1 MSSRIVDTVNAVTP
15 PASVGLV
22 VLDGHST
29 GVEDVV
35 RLADGAARPVP
46 GTDAMKRV
54 EESWDAARQIAA
66 TGRVYGRST
75 GVGANR
81 NEDVPTEAAAGH
93 GLRLLRSHA
102 GAIGEE
108 LPARQVRAMLAVRAN
123 QLLAGGAGLR
133 PTVVT
138 ALCEALETGAYPVV
152 NEFGSVGTGDIAAL
166 AQVGL
171 ALAGEHPWRGL
182 DGSDA
187 AGADAPGP
195 GTSELGM
202 SEPDA
207 PGLGTSESGGA
218 ESGAGR
224 SGSHPG
230 GQASSGPGGQPVSDL
245 GGQPVSDLGGRP
257 VSDLGGQASSGS
269 GGQLASDPGG
279 QAPSGPGGRQVSSP
293 GGQPVSGPGGQA
305 SSGPGGQPVSD
316 PGGQSVSRP
325 GGQLASDPGGQP
337 VSGPGGYPVSGPG
350 WQSVSRPRGQSAPP
364 EPQALDNND
373 ALALI
378 SSNALTLGQAALAL
392 HELRGLIGATQVVA
406 ALSLLAVD
414 GSHEAYAAPVH
425 AARPHKGSTEVA
437 RRMRELIGAADR
449 PTPPLGRIQDPYGFR
464 CVPQIHGPAHDAADA
479 LEGVLTVE
487 INAAAENPLISP
499 EDMAAYHH
507 GGFYQAQLALALD
520 HFRLAVTQVARL
532 STSRLSTLNEPAYTR
547 LRPFLADHE
556 PASSGV
562 MILEYAAAAALGDL
576 RAFSAP
582 ASLGH
587 AVLSR
592 GVEEQASFASL
603 AARQTLRACGA
614 YRLVVGCELVAAVRA
629 LRQRDLRPEPE
640 LPAGRALELA
650 ESVLEPDQADRPL
663 TDDVTAAA
671 ALLDRFTDIWRGS
684 AS

>member
-1 MSSRIVDTVNAVTP
+1 MSSRIVDTPDPVVVAHT
-15 PASVGLV
+15 GLV
-22 VLDGHST
+22 VLDGIGL
-29 GVEDVV
+29 GVPDVV
-35 RLADGAARPVP
+35 RLADGTARPVP

-54 EESWDAARQIAA
+54 AESWDAARQIAA

-81 NEDVPTEAAAGH
+81 NEDVPTEAAAEH

-108 LPARQVRAMLAVRAN
+108 LPARQIRAMLAVRAN

-133 PTVVT
+133 PSVVT
-138 ALCEALETGAYPVV
+138 ALCEALESGAYPSV

-171 ALAGEHPWRGL
+171 ALAGEHPWRE
-182 DGSDA
+182 
-187 AGADAPGP
+187 AGGGASGGRDADAPGVPEAGGTRRP
-195 GTSELGM
+195 GAG
-202 SEPDA
+202 
-207 PGLGTSESGGA
+207 GLAG
-218 ESGAGR
+218 SGAGADVSR
-224 SGSHPG
+224 GRVAG
-230 GQASSGPGGQPVSDL
+230 DLSGPL
-245 GGQPVSDLGGRP
+245 G
-257 VSDLGGQASSGS
+257 A
-269 GGQLASDPGG
+269 
-279 QAPSGPGGRQVSSP
+279 
-293 GGQPVSGPGGQA
+293 
-305 SSGPGGQPVSD
+305 
-316 PGGQSVSRP
+316 
-325 GGQLASDPGGQP
+325 
-337 VSGPGGYPVSGPG
+337 
-350 WQSVSRPRGQSAPP
+350 P
-364 EPQALDNND
+364 EPQPLDNND
-373 ALALI
+373 ALAFI

-392 HELRGLIGATQVVA
+392 HELRGLVEATQVVG

-425 AARPHKGSTEVA
+425 AARPHRGSAEVA
-437 RRMRELIGAADR
+437 RRMRELIGAEDR

-464 CVPQIHGPAHDAADA
+464 CLPQIHGPAHDAADA
-479 LEGVLTVE
+479 LEGVLAVE

-520 HFRLAVTQVARL
+520 HFRLALTQVARL
-532 STSRLSTLNEPAYTR
+532 STSRLSTLNEPAFTR
-547 LRPFLADHE
+547 LRPFLADPE

-562 MILEYAAAAALGDL
+562 MILEYAAGAALGDL

-629 LRQRDLRPEPE
+629 LRQRDLRPDPD
-640 LPAGRALELA
+640 LPVGRALELA
-650 ESVLEPDQADRPL
+650 EAVLDAEQADRPL
-663 TDDVTAAA
+663 TADVTAAA
-671 ALLDRFTDIWRGS
+671 ALLDRFTEIWRGS
-684 AS
+684 EA

>member
-1 MSSRIVDTVNAVTP
+1 MTSRTVDAPESARTAT
-15 PASVGLV
+15 V
-22 VLDGHST
+22 VLDGAGL

-35 RLADGAARPVP
+35 RLADGAVRPVP
-46 GTDAMKRV
+46 GADALRRV
-54 EESWDAARQIAA
+54 EASWNAARRIAA

-81 NEDVPTEAAAGH
+81 NVDVPTEAAAGH

-102 GAIGEE
+102 GAIGAE
-108 LPARQVRAMLAVRAN
+108 LPARQVRAMLAIRAN

-133 PTVVT
+133 PGVVG
-138 ALCEALETGAYPVV
+138 ALCEALANGAHPVV

-171 ALAGEHPWRGL
+171 ALAGEHSWRGT
-182 DGSDA
+182 
-187 AGADAPGP
+187 GAPAP
-195 GTSELGM
+195 
-202 SEPDA
+202 
-207 PGLGTSESGGA
+207 
-218 ESGAGR
+218 
-224 SGSHPG
+224 
-230 GQASSGPGGQPVSDL
+230 
-245 GGQPVSDLGGRP
+245 
-257 VSDLGGQASSGS
+257 
-269 GGQLASDPGG
+269 
-279 QAPSGPGGRQVSSP
+279 
-293 GGQPVSGPGGQA
+293 
-305 SSGPGGQPVSD
+305 
-316 PGGQSVSRP
+316 QS
-325 GGQLASDPGGQP
+325 
-337 VSGPGGYPVSGPG
+337 
-350 WQSVSRPRGQSAPP
+350 
-364 EPQALDNND
+364 LDNND

-378 SSNALTLGQAALAL
+378 SSNALVLGQSALAL

-425 AARPHKGSTEVA
+425 AARPHRGSTEAA

-449 PTPPLGRIQDPYGFR
+449 PAPPLGRIQDPYGFR
-464 CVPQIHGPAHDAADA
+464 CLPQIHGPALDAADA
-479 LEGVLTVE
+479 LEQVLDIE
-487 INAAAENPLISP
+487 FNAAAENPLIAV
-499 EDMAAYHH
+499 EDLAAYHH

-547 LRPFLADHE
+547 LRPFLTDHE
-556 PASSGV
+556 PAASGV

-629 LRQRDLRPEPE
+629 LRLRGLRPDPG
-640 LPAGRALELA
+640 LGAGRAFALA
-650 ESVLEPDQADRPL
+650 DAALDDDLADRPL
-663 TDDVTAAA
+663 TDDVTTASV
-671 ALLDRFTDIWRGS
+671 LLDRFTDIWRGS
-684 AS
+684 TS

>member
-1 MSSRIVDTVNAVTP
+1 MMSSRIVDIPGAADSDSGALTP
-15 PASVGLV
+15 GLV
-22 VLDGHST
+22 VLDGYGT
-29 GVEDVV
+29 GVADIV

-46 GTDAMKRV
+46 GTEAMKRV
-54 EESWDAARQIAA
+54 EESWDAARRMAA

-81 NEDVPTEAAAGH
+81 NEDVPTEAAADH

-102 GAIGEE
+102 GAIGAE

-133 PTVVT
+133 PTIVT

-171 ALAGEHPWRGL
+171 ALAGEHPWREAEARWHAPGAGGPGADGL
-182 DGSDA
+182 GARESGPDRQGA
-187 AGADAPGP
+187 REQEAGA
-195 GTSELGM
+195 
-202 SEPDA
+202 
-207 PGLGTSESGGA
+207 
-218 ESGAGR
+218 
-224 SGSHPG
+224 
-230 GQASSGPGGQPVSDL
+230 
-245 GGQPVSDLGGRP
+245 
-257 VSDLGGQASSGS
+257 
-269 GGQLASDPGG
+269 
-279 QAPSGPGGRQVSSP
+279 
-293 GGQPVSGPGGQA
+293 
-305 SSGPGGQPVSD
+305 
-316 PGGQSVSRP
+316 
-325 GGQLASDPGGQP
+325 
-337 VSGPGGYPVSGPG
+337 
-350 WQSVSRPRGQSAPP
+350 P
-364 EPQALDNND
+364 EAQALDNND

-425 AARPHKGSTEVA
+425 AARRHPATAEVA
-437 RRMRELIGAADR
+437 CRMRELIGAADR
-449 PTPPLGRIQDPYGFR
+449 PTPPLGRLQDPYGFR
-464 CVPQIHGPAHDAADA
+464 CLPQIHGPALDAADA
-479 LEGVLTVE
+479 LEEVLTVE
-487 INAAAENPLISP
+487 INAAAENPLISA

-507 GGFYQAQLALALD
+507 GGFYQAGLALALD
-520 HFRLAVTQVARL
+520 HFRLSLTQVARL

-562 MILEYAAAAALGDL
+562 MILEYAAGAALGDL

-603 AARQTLRACGA
+603 AARQTLRACDA

-629 LRQRDLRPEPE
+629 LRQRELRPDPE
-640 LPAGRALELA
+640 LPVGRALELA
-650 ESVLEPDQADRPL
+650 ESVLDADQTDRPL
-663 TDDVTAAA
+663 TDDVTTAAE
-671 ALLDRFTDIWRGS
+671 LLDRFTDIWRGS
-684 AS
+684 TA

>member
-1 MSSRIVDTVNAVTP
+1 MSTRDVDTVGEVM
-15 PASVGLV
+15 VGLV
-22 VLDGHST
+22 VLDGYST
-29 GVEDVV
+29 GVADVV
-35 RLADGAARPVP
+35 RLADGSARPVP
-46 GTDAMKRV
+46 GSDAMKRV
-54 EESWDAARQIAA
+54 EESWDAARRIAA

-81 NEDVPTEAAAGH
+81 NEDVPTEAAAEH

-102 GAIGEE
+102 GAIGAE
-108 LPARQVRAMLAVRAN
+108 LPAREVRAMLAVRAN

-171 ALAGEHPWRGL
+171 ALAGEHPWRG
-182 DGSDA
+182 A
-187 AGADAPGP
+187 TVKVRA
-195 GTSELGM
+195 
-202 SEPDA
+202 
-207 PGLGTSESGGA
+207 
-218 ESGAGR
+218 
-224 SGSHPG
+224 
-230 GQASSGPGGQPVSDL
+230 
-245 GGQPVSDLGGRP
+245 
-257 VSDLGGQASSGS
+257 
-269 GGQLASDPGG
+269 
-279 QAPSGPGGRQVSSP
+279 
-293 GGQPVSGPGGQA
+293 
-305 SSGPGGQPVSD
+305 
-316 PGGQSVSRP
+316 
-325 GGQLASDPGGQP
+325 
-337 VSGPGGYPVSGPG
+337 
-350 WQSVSRPRGQSAPP
+350 P
-364 EPQALDNND
+364 EPQPLDNND

-378 SSNALTLGQAALAL
+378 SSNALTLGQSALAL

-406 ALSLLAVD
+406 ALSLVAVD
-414 GSHEAYAAPVH
+414 GSYEAYAAPVH
-425 AARPHKGSTEVA
+425 AARPHRGSTEVA
-437 RRMRELIGAADR
+437 RRMREMIGAPDR

-479 LEGVLTVE
+479 LEEVLAVE
-487 INAAAENPLISP
+487 INAAAENPLICA

-520 HFRLAVTQVARL
+520 HFRLSLTQVARL
-532 STSRLSTLNEPAYTR
+532 STSRLSTLNEPSYTR

-562 MILEYAAAAALGDL
+562 MILEYAAGAALGDL

-603 AARQTLRACGA
+603 AARQTLRACSA

-629 LRQRDLRPEPE
+629 LRQRGLRPDPE
-640 LPAGRALELA
+640 LPVGRALEIA
-650 ESVLEPDQADRPL
+650 ESVLDADATDRPL

-671 ALLDRFTDIWRGS
+671 ALLDRFTDIWSGGT
-684 AS
+684 A

>member
-1 MSSRIVDTVNAVTP
+1 MSSQIVDT
-15 PASVGLV
+15 PASVHTGLV
-22 VLDGHST
+22 VLDGIGL
-29 GVEDVV
+29 GVSDVA

-54 EESWDAARQIAA
+54 TTSWDAARQIAA

-81 NEDVPTEAAAGH
+81 NEPVPTEAAAEH

-138 ALCEALETGAYPVV
+138 ALCEALESGAYPVV
-152 NEFGSVGTGDIAAL
+152 HEFGSVGTGDIAAL
-166 AQVGL
+166 AQAGL
-171 ALAGEHPWRGL
+171 ALAGEHPWK
-182 DGSDA
+182 
-187 AGADAPGP
+187 
-195 GTSELGM
+195 
-202 SEPDA
+202 
-207 PGLGTSESGGA
+207 
-218 ESGAGR
+218 GAG
-224 SGSHPG
+224 
-230 GQASSGPGGQPVSDL
+230 
-245 GGQPVSDLGGRP
+245 
-257 VSDLGGQASSGS
+257 
-269 GGQLASDPGG
+269 
-279 QAPSGPGGRQVSSP
+279 
-293 GGQPVSGPGGQA
+293 
-305 SSGPGGQPVSD
+305 
-316 PGGQSVSRP
+316 
-325 GGQLASDPGGQP
+325 
-337 VSGPGGYPVSGPG
+337 
-350 WQSVSRPRGQSAPP
+350 P
-364 EPQALDNND
+364 EPQPLDNND
-373 ALALI
+373 ALAFI

-392 HELRGLIGATQVVA
+392 HELRGLLEATQVVG

-425 AARPHKGSTEVA
+425 AARPHRGSSEVA
-437 RRMRELIGAADR
+437 RRMRELIGADER

-464 CVPQIHGPAHDAADA
+464 CLPQIHGPAHDAADA
-479 LEGVLTVE
+479 LEAVLAVE

-520 HFRLAVTQVARL
+520 HFRLALTQVARL

-562 MILEYAAAAALGDL
+562 MILEYAAGAALGDL

-629 LRQRDLRPEPE
+629 LRQRDHGPDPA
-640 LPAGRALELA
+640 LPVGRALELA
-650 ESVLEPDQADRPL
+650 YSVLDEDQADRPL
-663 TDDVTAAA
+663 TGDVTTAA

-684 AS
+684 E

>member
-1 MSSRIVDTVNAVTP
+1 MASRIVDTSSTAAPLSVTD
-15 PASVGLV
+15 LV
-22 VLDGHST
+22 VLDGRGT

-35 RLADGAARPVP
+35 RLADGTARPVP
-46 GTDAMKRV
+46 ATDAMKRV

-81 NEDVPTEAAAGH
+81 NEDVPTEAAADH

-102 GAIGEE
+102 GAIGDE

-138 ALCEALETGAYPVV
+138 ALCEALESGAYPAV

-171 ALAGEHPWRGL
+171 ALAGEHPWRGT
-182 DGSDA
+182 
-187 AGADAPGP
+187 GAPEA
-195 GTSELGM
+195 
-202 SEPDA
+202 
-207 PGLGTSESGGA
+207 
-218 ESGAGR
+218 
-224 SGSHPG
+224 
-230 GQASSGPGGQPVSDL
+230 QP
-245 GGQPVSDLGGRP
+245 
-257 VSDLGGQASSGS
+257 
-269 GGQLASDPGG
+269 
-279 QAPSGPGGRQVSSP
+279 
-293 GGQPVSGPGGQA
+293 
-305 SSGPGGQPVSD
+305 
-316 PGGQSVSRP
+316 
-325 GGQLASDPGGQP
+325 
-337 VSGPGGYPVSGPG
+337 
-350 WQSVSRPRGQSAPP
+350 
-364 EPQALDNND
+364 LDNND

-378 SSNALTLGQAALAL
+378 SSNALTLGQSALAL
-392 HELRGLIGATQVVA
+392 HELRALIEATQVVA

-414 GSHEAYAAPVH
+414 GSHEAYAEPVH
-425 AARPHKGSTEVA
+425 AARPHRGSAEVA
-437 RRMRELIGAADR
+437 RRMRTLIGAADR

-464 CVPQIHGPAHDAADA
+464 CLPQIHGPAHDAADA
-479 LEGVLTVE
+479 LDGVLAVE

-547 LRPFLADHE
+547 LRPFLADPE

-562 MILEYAAAAALGDL
+562 MILEYAAGAALGDL

-629 LRQRDLRPEPE
+629 LRQRDLRPEPD
-640 LPAGRALELA
+640 LPVGRALELA
-650 ESVLEPDQADRPL
+650 ESVLDPEQADRPL

-671 ALLDRFTDIWRGS
+671 GLLDRFTDIWRGS
-684 AS
+684 TS

>member
-1 MSSRIVDTVNAVTP
+1 MSSRNADTSRAVVAGLT
-15 PASVGLV
+15 AGLV
-22 VLDGHST
+22 VLDGRST
-29 GVEDVV
+29 GVTDIV

-46 GTDAMKRV
+46 GTEAMKRV
-54 EESWDAARQIAA
+54 EQSWDAARQIAA

-81 NEDVPTEAAAGH
+81 NEDVPTEAAAEH

-171 ALAGEHPWRGL
+171 ALVGEHPWRG
-182 DGSDA
+182 
-187 AGADAPGP
+187 
-195 GTSELGM
+195 
-202 SEPDA
+202 PDA
-207 PGLGTSESGGA
+207 SRTPSVSAVPSESRSLERGA
-218 ESGAGR
+218 
-224 SGSHPG
+224 PP
-230 GQASSGPGGQPVSDL
+230 QV
-245 GGQPVSDLGGRP
+245 
-257 VSDLGGQASSGS
+257 
-269 GGQLASDPGG
+269 
-279 QAPSGPGGRQVSSP
+279 QAPSVQAQGPSPLGLGERVTSFGEEVSSV
-293 GGQPVSGPGGQA
+293 GQG
-305 SSGPGGQPVSD
+305 
-316 PGGQSVSRP
+316 
-325 GGQLASDPGGQP
+325 L
-337 VSGPGGYPVSGPG
+337 
-350 WQSVSRPRGQSAPP
+350 PP
-364 EPQALDNND
+364 EPQPLDNND

-378 SSNALTLGQAALAL
+378 SSNALTLGQSALAL
-392 HELRGLIGATQVVA
+392 DELRGLIEATQVVA

-425 AARPHKGSTEVA
+425 AARPHKGSVEVA

-464 CVPQIHGPAHDAADA
+464 CVPQIHGPAQDAADA
-479 LEGVLTVE
+479 LEEVLVVE

-614 YRLVVGCELVAAVRA
+614 YRLVVGCELVSAVRA
-629 LRQRDLRPEPE
+629 LRQRDLRPDPE
-640 LPAGRALELA
+640 LPVGRAMELA
-650 ESVLEPDQADRPL
+650 ESVLGLDQTDRPL

-684 AS
+684 ES

>member
-1 MSSRIVDTVNAVTP
+1 MPEAG
-15 PASVGLV
+15 PAGHTGLV
-22 VLDGHST
+22 VLDGIGL
-29 GVEDVV
+29 GVADVV
-35 RLADGAARPVP
+35 RLADGSARPVP

-54 EESWDAARQIAA
+54 TESWDAARQIAA

-81 NEDVPTEAAAGH
+81 NEDVPTEAAAEH

-102 GAIGEE
+102 GAIGDE

-138 ALCEALETGAYPVV
+138 ALCEALESGAHPVV

-171 ALAGEHPWRGL
+171 ALAGEHPWKEP
-182 DGSDA
+182 
-187 AGADAPGP
+187 GA
-195 GTSELGM
+195 
-202 SEPDA
+202 
-207 PGLGTSESGGA
+207 
-218 ESGAGR
+218 
-224 SGSHPG
+224 
-230 GQASSGPGGQPVSDL
+230 
-245 GGQPVSDLGGRP
+245 
-257 VSDLGGQASSGS
+257 
-269 GGQLASDPGG
+269 
-279 QAPSGPGGRQVSSP
+279 
-293 GGQPVSGPGGQA
+293 
-305 SSGPGGQPVSD
+305 
-316 PGGQSVSRP
+316 
-325 GGQLASDPGGQP
+325 
-337 VSGPGGYPVSGPG
+337 
-350 WQSVSRPRGQSAPP
+350 P
-364 EPQALDNND
+364 EPQPLDNND
-373 ALALI
+373 ALAFI

-392 HELRGLIGATQVVA
+392 HELRGLVEATQVVG

-425 AARPHKGSTEVA
+425 AARPHRGSARVA
-437 RRMRELIGAADR
+437 RRMRELIGADER

-464 CVPQIHGPAHDAADA
+464 CLPQIHGPAHDAADA
-479 LEGVLTVE
+479 LEEVLAVE

-520 HFRLAVTQVARL
+520 HFRLSLVQVARL
-532 STSRLSTLNEPAYTR
+532 STSRLSTLNEPAFTR
-547 LRPFLADHE
+547 LRPFLANEE
-556 PASSGV
+556 PAASGV
-562 MILEYAAAAALGDL
+562 MILEYAAGAALGDL

-603 AARQTLRACGA
+603 AARQTLRACRA

-629 LRQRDLRPEPE
+629 LHQRDLRPDPE
-640 LPAGRALELA
+640 LPVGRALELA
-650 ESVLEPDQADRPL
+650 ESVLAQDQADRPL
-663 TDDVTAAA
+663 TQDVTAAA

-684 AS
+684 GT

>member
-1 MSSRIVDTVNAVTP
+1 MSSRNADTSSEVVAGLT
-15 PASVGLV
+15 AGLV
-22 VLDGHST
+22 VLDGCST
-29 GVEDVV
+29 GVTDIV

-46 GTDAMKRV
+46 GTEAMKRV
-54 EESWDAARQIAA
+54 EQSWDAARQIAA

-81 NEDVPTEAAAGH
+81 NEDVPTEAAAEH

-166 AQVGL
+166 AQLGL
-171 ALAGEHPWRGL
+171 ALVGEHPWRGPEQ
-182 DGSDA
+182 GV
-187 AGADAPGP
+187 PP
-195 GTSELGM
+195 
-202 SEPDA
+202 
-207 PGLGTSESGGA
+207 
-218 ESGAGR
+218 
-224 SGSHPG
+224 
-230 GQASSGPGGQPVSDL
+230 QV
-245 GGQPVSDLGGRP
+245 
-257 VSDLGGQASSGS
+257 
-269 GGQLASDPGG
+269 
-279 QAPSGPGGRQVSSP
+279 QAPSAQAQVQAPSVQSQGPSPLGLGERVTSFGEEVSSV
-293 GGQPVSGPGGQA
+293 G
-305 SSGPGGQPVSD
+305 
-316 PGGQSVSRP
+316 
-325 GGQLASDPGGQP
+325 
-337 VSGPGGYPVSGPG
+337 
-350 WQSVSRPRGQSAPP
+350 RGLPP
-364 EPQALDNND
+364 EPQPLDNND

-378 SSNALTLGQAALAL
+378 SSNALTLGQSALAL
-392 HELRGLIGATQVVA
+392 HELRGLIEATQVVA

-425 AARPHKGSTEVA
+425 AARPHKGSAEVA

-464 CVPQIHGPAHDAADA
+464 CVPQIHGPAQDAADA
-479 LEGVLTVE
+479 LEGVLVIE

-614 YRLVVGCELVAAVRA
+614 YRLVVGCELVSAVRA
-629 LRQRDLRPEPE
+629 LRQRDLRPDPE
-640 LPAGRALELA
+640 LPVGRAMELA
-650 ESVLEPDQADRPL
+650 ESVLGLDQTDRPL

-684 AS
+684 ES

>member
-1 MSSRIVDTVNAVTP
+1 MSSRNADTPSAVVAGLT
-15 PASVGLV
+15 AGLV
-22 VLDGHST
+22 VLDGCST
-29 GVEDVV
+29 GVADIV

-46 GTDAMKRV
+46 GTEAMKRV
-54 EESWDAARQIAA
+54 EQSWDAARQIAA

-81 NEDVPTEAAAGH
+81 NEDVPTEAAAEH

-171 ALAGEHPWRGL
+171 ALVGEHPWRG
-182 DGSDA
+182 
-187 AGADAPGP
+187 
-195 GTSELGM
+195 
-202 SEPDA
+202 PDA
-207 PGLGTSESGGA
+207 SRTPAVSAVPSG
-218 ESGAGR
+218 
-224 SGSHPG
+224 PPV
-230 GQASSGPGGQPVSDL
+230 SSGPRSQGQGERLAGQGVPAQGQGQGHDPFAQGLPSL
-245 GGQPVSDLGGRP
+245 GLGERVTSFGEE
-257 VSDLGGQASSGS
+257 
-269 GGQLASDPGG
+269 
-279 QAPSGPGGRQVSSP
+279 VSSL
-293 GGQPVSGPGGQA
+293 GQG
-305 SSGPGGQPVSD
+305 
-316 PGGQSVSRP
+316 
-325 GGQLASDPGGQP
+325 L
-337 VSGPGGYPVSGPG
+337 
-350 WQSVSRPRGQSAPP
+350 PP
-364 EPQALDNND
+364 EPQPLDNND

-378 SSNALTLGQAALAL
+378 SSNALTLGQSALAL
-392 HELRGLIGATQVVA
+392 DELRGLIEATQVVA

-425 AARPHKGSTEVA
+425 AARPHKGSAEVS

-464 CVPQIHGPAHDAADA
+464 CVPQIHGPAQDAADA
-479 LEGVLTVE
+479 LEGVLVVE

-614 YRLVVGCELVAAVRA
+614 YRLVVGCELVSAVRA
-629 LRQRDLRPEPE
+629 LRQRDLRPDPA
-640 LPAGRALELA
+640 LPVGRAMELA
-650 ESVLEPDQADRPL
+650 ESVLGLDQTDRPL

-684 AS
+684 ES

>member
-1 MSSRIVDTVNAVTP
+1 MSSRNVDTFDAVDAP
-15 PASVGLV
+15 VPAGLV
-22 VLDGHST
+22 VLDGCGT
-29 GVEDVV
+29 GVADIV
-35 RLADGAARPVP
+35 RLADGTAHPVP
-46 GTDAMKRV
+46 GTEAMKRV
-54 EESWDAARQIAA
+54 ELSWDAARQIAA

-81 NEDVPTEAAAGH
+81 NEDVPTDAAAEH

-138 ALCEALETGAYPVV
+138 ALCEALEAGAYPVV

-166 AQVGL
+166 AQLGL
-171 ALAGEHPWRGL
+171 ALVGEHRWRGP
-182 DGSDA
+182 
-187 AGADAPGP
+187 GAPRP
-195 GTSELGM
+195 
-202 SEPDA
+202 
-207 PGLGTSESGGA
+207 
-218 ESGAGR
+218 
-224 SGSHPG
+224 
-230 GQASSGPGGQPVSDL
+230 QP
-245 GGQPVSDLGGRP
+245 
-257 VSDLGGQASSGS
+257 
-269 GGQLASDPGG
+269 
-279 QAPSGPGGRQVSSP
+279 
-293 GGQPVSGPGGQA
+293 
-305 SSGPGGQPVSD
+305 
-316 PGGQSVSRP
+316 
-325 GGQLASDPGGQP
+325 
-337 VSGPGGYPVSGPG
+337 
-350 WQSVSRPRGQSAPP
+350 
-364 EPQALDNND
+364 LDNND

-378 SSNALTLGQAALAL
+378 SSNALTLGQSALAL

-425 AARPHKGSTEVA
+425 AARPHHGSGEVA

-479 LEGVLTVE
+479 LDDVLRIE
-487 INAAAENPLISP
+487 INAAAENPLISA

-547 LRPFLADHE
+547 LRPFLADNE

-562 MILEYAAAAALGDL
+562 MILEYAAGAALGDL

-629 LRQRDLRPEPE
+629 LRQRDLRPDPE
-640 LPAGRALELA
+640 LPVGRALELA
-650 ESVLEPDQADRPL
+650 ESVLGPDQADRPL

-684 AS
+684 GS

>member
-1 MSSRIVDTVNAVTP
+1 MSSRIVDASLPVP
-15 PASVGLV
+15 PPVPSSVSPVSTGIV
-22 VLDGHST
+22 VLDGVGL

-54 EESWDAARQIAA
+54 EEVWDAARQIAA
-66 TGRVYGRST
+66 SGRVYGRST

-81 NEDVPTEAAAGH
+81 NENVPTEAAADH

-102 GAIGEE
+102 GAIGAE

-133 PTVVT
+133 PGVVT
-138 ALCEALETGAYPVV
+138 ALCEALENGAHPVV

-166 AQVGL
+166 AQMGL
-171 ALAGEHPWRGL
+171 ALAGEHEWIAPPTVAGGSAVRGWTVP
-182 DGSDA
+182 
-187 AGADAPGP
+187 GA
-195 GTSELGM
+195 
-202 SEPDA
+202 
-207 PGLGTSESGGA
+207 
-218 ESGAGR
+218 
-224 SGSHPG
+224 
-230 GQASSGPGGQPVSDL
+230 
-245 GGQPVSDLGGRP
+245 
-257 VSDLGGQASSGS
+257 
-269 GGQLASDPGG
+269 
-279 QAPSGPGGRQVSSP
+279 
-293 GGQPVSGPGGQA
+293 
-305 SSGPGGQPVSD
+305 
-316 PGGQSVSRP
+316 
-325 GGQLASDPGGQP
+325 
-337 VSGPGGYPVSGPG
+337 
-350 WQSVSRPRGQSAPP
+350 P

-378 SSNALTLGQAALAL
+378 SSNALTLGQSALAL
-392 HELRGLIGATQVVA
+392 HELRGLIAATQVVA

-425 AARPHKGSTEVA
+425 AARPHRGSVEVA
-437 RRMRELIGAADR
+437 RRMRELIGSADR

-464 CVPQIHGPAHDAADA
+464 CLPQIHGPAHDAADA
-479 LEGVLTVE
+479 LEGVLAIE

-499 EDMAAYHH
+499 EDLAAYHH

-532 STSRLSTLNEPAYTR
+532 STSRLSTLNEPAFTR

-556 PASSGV
+556 PAASGV
-562 MILEYAAAAALGDL
+562 MILEYAAGAALGDL

-603 AARQTLRACGA
+603 AARQTLRACDA

-629 LRQRDLRPEPE
+629 LRQRDLRPDPE
-640 LPAGRALELA
+640 LPISQALTLA
-650 ESVLEPDQADRPL
+650 ESTLDADSTDRPL
-663 TDDVTAAA
+663 THDVTMAAT
-671 ALLDRFTDIWRGS
+671 LLDRFTEIWRGS
-684 AS
+684 GG

>member
-1 MSSRIVDTVNAVTP
+1 MSSQIVDTPHAV
-15 PASVGLV
+15 ASSAAVGLV
-22 VLDGHST
+22 VLDGCGT
-29 GVEDVV
+29 GVDDVV
-35 RLADGAARPVP
+35 RLADGLARPVP
-46 GTDAMKRV
+46 GTEAMKRV

-81 NEDVPTEAAAGH
+81 NEDVPTEAAADH

-171 ALAGEHPWRGL
+171 ALAGEHPWRE
-182 DGSDA
+182 A
-187 AGADAPGP
+187 AA
-195 GTSELGM
+195 
-202 SEPDA
+202 
-207 PGLGTSESGGA
+207 
-218 ESGAGR
+218 
-224 SGSHPG
+224 
-230 GQASSGPGGQPVSDL
+230 
-245 GGQPVSDLGGRP
+245 
-257 VSDLGGQASSGS
+257 
-269 GGQLASDPGG
+269 
-279 QAPSGPGGRQVSSP
+279 
-293 GGQPVSGPGGQA
+293 
-305 SSGPGGQPVSD
+305 
-316 PGGQSVSRP
+316 
-325 GGQLASDPGGQP
+325 
-337 VSGPGGYPVSGPG
+337 
-350 WQSVSRPRGQSAPP
+350 P
-364 EPQALDNND
+364 EPQPLDNND

-406 ALSLLAVD
+406 ALSLHAVD

-437 RRMRELIGAADR
+437 RWMRELIGAADR

-464 CVPQIHGPAHDAADA
+464 CLPQIHGPAHDAADA
-479 LEGVLTVE
+479 LEAVLAVE
-487 INAAAENPLISP
+487 INAAAENPLICT

-562 MILEYAAAAALGDL
+562 MILEYAAGAALGDL

-650 ESVLEPDQADRPL
+650 ESVLEAEQADRPL

-684 AS
+684 TS

>member
-1 MSSRIVDTVNAVTP
+1 MSSRNVDASSAVT
-15 PASVGLV
+15 AGIV
-22 VLDGHST
+22 VLDGCST
-29 GVEDVV
+29 GVADVV

-46 GTDAMKRV
+46 GTEAMKRV
-54 EESWDAARQIAA
+54 EEAWDAARQIAA

-81 NEDVPTEAAAGH
+81 NEDVPTEAAAEH

-138 ALCEALETGAYPVV
+138 ALCEALENGAYPVV

-166 AQVGL
+166 AQLGL
-171 ALAGEHPWRGL
+171 ALVGEHPWRGPEGRVWAPGGEGSGRGAVAWGPA
-182 DGSDA
+182 DGVVADEAPAGGVPA
-187 AGADAPGP
+187 ADVAAADVAGVPAADAPH
-195 GTSELGM
+195 
-202 SEPDA
+202 
-207 PGLGTSESGGA
+207 GLA
-218 ESGAGR
+218 
-224 SGSHPG
+224 
-230 GQASSGPGGQPVSDL
+230 
-245 GGQPVSDLGGRP
+245 
-257 VSDLGGQASSGS
+257 
-269 GGQLASDPGG
+269 
-279 QAPSGPGGRQVSSP
+279 
-293 GGQPVSGPGGQA
+293 
-305 SSGPGGQPVSD
+305 
-316 PGGQSVSRP
+316 
-325 GGQLASDPGGQP
+325 
-337 VSGPGGYPVSGPG
+337 
-350 WQSVSRPRGQSAPP
+350 P
-364 EPQALDNND
+364 EPQSLDNND

-392 HELRGLIGATQVVA
+392 HELRGLIAATQIVA

-479 LEGVLTVE
+479 LEGVLAVE

-562 MILEYAAAAALGDL
+562 MILEYAAGAALGDL

-629 LRQRDLRPEPE
+629 LRQRDLRPDPE
-640 LPAGRALELA
+640 LPVGRALELA
-650 ESVLEPDQADRPL
+650 ESVLGPDQADRPL

-684 AS
+684 ES

>member
-1 MSSRIVDTVNAVTP
+1 MSSRNADTSSAVVAGLT
-15 PASVGLV
+15 AGLV
-22 VLDGHST
+22 VLDGCST
-29 GVEDVV
+29 GVTDIV

-46 GTDAMKRV
+46 GTEAMKRV
-54 EESWDAARQIAA
+54 EQSWDAARQIAA

-81 NEDVPTEAAAGH
+81 NEDVPTEAAAEH

-171 ALAGEHPWRGL
+171 ALVGEHPWRGPEQ
-182 DGSDA
+182 GV
-187 AGADAPGP
+187 PP
-195 GTSELGM
+195 
-202 SEPDA
+202 
-207 PGLGTSESGGA
+207 
-218 ESGAGR
+218 
-224 SGSHPG
+224 
-230 GQASSGPGGQPVSDL
+230 QV
-245 GGQPVSDLGGRP
+245 
-257 VSDLGGQASSGS
+257 
-269 GGQLASDPGG
+269 
-279 QAPSGPGGRQVSSP
+279 QAPSVQAQGASPLGLGERVTSFGEEVSSV
-293 GGQPVSGPGGQA
+293 GQG
-305 SSGPGGQPVSD
+305 
-316 PGGQSVSRP
+316 
-325 GGQLASDPGGQP
+325 L
-337 VSGPGGYPVSGPG
+337 
-350 WQSVSRPRGQSAPP
+350 PP
-364 EPQALDNND
+364 EPQPLDNND

-378 SSNALTLGQAALAL
+378 SSNALTLGQSALAL
-392 HELRGLIGATQVVA
+392 DELRGLIEATQVVA

-425 AARPHKGSTEVA
+425 AARPHKGSVEVA

-464 CVPQIHGPAHDAADA
+464 CVPQIHGPAQDAADA
-479 LEGVLTVE
+479 LEEVLVVE

-547 LRPFLADHE
+547 LRPFLADQE

-614 YRLVVGCELVAAVRA
+614 YRLVVGCELVSAVRA
-629 LRQRDLRPEPE
+629 LRQRDLRPDPE
-640 LPAGRALELA
+640 LPVGRAMELA
-650 ESVLEPDQADRPL
+650 ESVLGLDQTDRPL

-684 AS
+684 ES

>member
-1 MSSRIVDTVNAVTP
+1 MSSRIVDTSS
-15 PASVGLV
+15 SVPSGFAGLV
-22 VLDGHST
+22 VLDGIGL
-29 GVEDVV
+29 GVADVV
-35 RLADGAARPVP
+35 RLADGTARPVP

-54 EESWDAARQIAA
+54 TESWDAARQIAA

-81 NEDVPTEAAAGH
+81 NEPVPTEAAAEH

-102 GAIGEE
+102 GAIGAE

-138 ALCEALETGAYPVV
+138 ALCEALESGAYPVV

-166 AQVGL
+166 AQAGL
-171 ALAGEHPWRGL
+171 ALAGEHAWK
-182 DGSDA
+182 GS
-187 AGADAPGP
+187 
-195 GTSELGM
+195 
-202 SEPDA
+202 
-207 PGLGTSESGGA
+207 
-218 ESGAGR
+218 
-224 SGSHPG
+224 
-230 GQASSGPGGQPVSDL
+230 
-245 GGQPVSDLGGRP
+245 
-257 VSDLGGQASSGS
+257 
-269 GGQLASDPGG
+269 
-279 QAPSGPGGRQVSSP
+279 
-293 GGQPVSGPGGQA
+293 
-305 SSGPGGQPVSD
+305 
-316 PGGQSVSRP
+316 
-325 GGQLASDPGGQP
+325 
-337 VSGPGGYPVSGPG
+337 
-350 WQSVSRPRGQSAPP
+350 PP
-364 EPQALDNND
+364 EPQPLDNND
-373 ALALI
+373 ALAFI
-378 SSNALTLGQAALAL
+378 SSNALTLGQSALAL
-392 HELRGLIGATQVVA
+392 HELRGLLEATQVVG

-425 AARPHKGSTEVA
+425 AARPHRGSAEVA
-437 RRMRELIGAADR
+437 RRMRELIGAEER

-464 CVPQIHGPAHDAADA
+464 CLPQIHGPAHDAADA
-479 LEGVLTVE
+479 LEEVIAIE
-487 INAAAENPLISP
+487 INAAAENPLITP

-520 HFRLAVTQVARL
+520 HFRLALTQVARL

-562 MILEYAAAAALGDL
+562 MILEYAAGAALGDL

-629 LRQRDLRPEPE
+629 LRQRDHAPDPD
-640 LPAGRALELA
+640 LPVGRALELA
-650 ESVLEPDQADRPL
+650 MAVLDEDQADRPL
-663 TDDVTAAA
+663 TDDVTAAV

-684 AS
+684 E

>member
-1 MSSRIVDTVNAVTP
+1 MEPS
-15 PASVGLV
+15 GLV
-22 VLDGHST
+22 ILDGIGM

-46 GTDAMKRV
+46 GTDAMRRT
-54 EESWDAARQIAA
+54 EESWNAARQIAA

-138 ALCEALETGAYPVV
+138 ALCEALESGAHPVV

-171 ALAGEHPWRGL
+171 ALAGEHPWRGEK
-182 DGSDA
+182 
-187 AGADAPGP
+187 APDP
-195 GTSELGM
+195 
-202 SEPDA
+202 
-207 PGLGTSESGGA
+207 
-218 ESGAGR
+218 
-224 SGSHPG
+224 
-230 GQASSGPGGQPVSDL
+230 QP
-245 GGQPVSDLGGRP
+245 
-257 VSDLGGQASSGS
+257 
-269 GGQLASDPGG
+269 
-279 QAPSGPGGRQVSSP
+279 
-293 GGQPVSGPGGQA
+293 
-305 SSGPGGQPVSD
+305 
-316 PGGQSVSRP
+316 
-325 GGQLASDPGGQP
+325 
-337 VSGPGGYPVSGPG
+337 
-350 WQSVSRPRGQSAPP
+350 
-364 EPQALDNND
+364 LDNND

-378 SSNALTLGQAALAL
+378 SSNALTLGQSALAL
-392 HELRGLIGATQVVA
+392 HELRGLIEATQVVA

-425 AARPHKGSTEVA
+425 AARPHRGSVEVA

-464 CVPQIHGPAHDAADA
+464 CLPQIHGPAHDAADA
-479 LEGVLTVE
+479 LEQVLAVE
-487 INAAAENPLISP
+487 INAAAENPLISAA
-499 EDMAAYHH
+499 DLAAYHH

-532 STSRLSTLNEPAYTR
+532 STSRLSSLNEPAFTR
-547 LRPFLADHE
+547 LRPFLADQE
-556 PASSGV
+556 AASSGV
-562 MILEYAAAAALGDL
+562 MILEYAAGAALGDL

-603 AARQTLRACGA
+603 AARQTLRACRA

-629 LRQRDLRPEPE
+629 LRQRELRPEPG
-640 LPAGRALELA
+640 LGVGVALDLA
-650 ESVLEPDQADRPL
+650 EAVLEADPADRPL

-671 ALLDRFTDIWRGS
+671 GLLDRFTDIWRGS
-684 AS
+684 TS

>member
-1 MSSRIVDTVNAVTP
+1 MSSRNADTSSEMVAGLT
-15 PASVGLV
+15 AGLV
-22 VLDGHST
+22 VLDGCST
-29 GVEDVV
+29 GVTDIV

-46 GTDAMKRV
+46 GTEAMKRV
-54 EESWDAARQIAA
+54 EQSWDAARQIAA

-81 NEDVPTEAAAGH
+81 NEDVPTEAAAEH

-166 AQVGL
+166 AQLGL
-171 ALAGEHPWRGL
+171 ALVGEHPWRGPEQ
-182 DGSDA
+182 
-187 AGADAPGP
+187 GASP
-195 GTSELGM
+195 
-202 SEPDA
+202 
-207 PGLGTSESGGA
+207 
-218 ESGAGR
+218 
-224 SGSHPG
+224 
-230 GQASSGPGGQPVSDL
+230 QV
-245 GGQPVSDLGGRP
+245 
-257 VSDLGGQASSGS
+257 
-269 GGQLASDPGG
+269 
-279 QAPSGPGGRQVSSP
+279 QAPSAQAQVQAPSVQPQGPSPLGLGERVTSFGEEVSSV
-293 GGQPVSGPGGQA
+293 G
-305 SSGPGGQPVSD
+305 
-316 PGGQSVSRP
+316 
-325 GGQLASDPGGQP
+325 
-337 VSGPGGYPVSGPG
+337 
-350 WQSVSRPRGQSAPP
+350 RGLPP
-364 EPQALDNND
+364 EPQPLDNND

-378 SSNALTLGQAALAL
+378 SSNALTLGQSALAL
-392 HELRGLIGATQVVA
+392 DELRGLIEATQVVA

-425 AARPHKGSTEVA
+425 AARPHKGSAEVA

-464 CVPQIHGPAHDAADA
+464 CVPQIHGPAQDAADA
-479 LEGVLTVE
+479 LEGVLVIE

-614 YRLVVGCELVAAVRA
+614 YRLVVGCELVSAVRA
-629 LRQRDLRPEPE
+629 LRQRDLRPDPE
-640 LPAGRALELA
+640 LPVGRAMELA
-650 ESVLEPDQADRPL
+650 ESVLGLDQTDRPL

-684 AS
+684 ES

>member
-1 MSSRIVDTVNAVTP
+1 MGSRVAEVPARTP
-15 PASVGLV
+15 AAPAPGHTGLV
-22 VLDGHST
+22 VLDGI
-29 GVEDVV
+29 GLQVADVV

-46 GTDAMKRV
+46 GTDALRRV
-54 EESWDAARQIAA
+54 TESWDAARRIAA

-81 NEDVPTEAAAGH
+81 NEDVPTDTAAEH

-102 GAIGEE
+102 GAIGDE
-108 LPARQVRAMLAVRAN
+108 LPAREVRAMLAVRAN

-138 ALCEALETGAYPVV
+138 ALCEALETGAHPVV

-166 AQVGL
+166 AQAGL
-171 ALAGEHPWRGL
+171 ALAGEHPWRG
-182 DGSDA
+182 GRPG
-187 AGADAPGP
+187 AGAPA
-195 GTSELGM
+195 
-202 SEPDA
+202 A
-207 PGLGTSESGGA
+207 
-218 ESGAGR
+218 
-224 SGSHPG
+224 
-230 GQASSGPGGQPVSDL
+230 QP
-245 GGQPVSDLGGRP
+245 
-257 VSDLGGQASSGS
+257 
-269 GGQLASDPGG
+269 
-279 QAPSGPGGRQVSSP
+279 
-293 GGQPVSGPGGQA
+293 
-305 SSGPGGQPVSD
+305 
-316 PGGQSVSRP
+316 
-325 GGQLASDPGGQP
+325 
-337 VSGPGGYPVSGPG
+337 
-350 WQSVSRPRGQSAPP
+350 
-364 EPQALDNND
+364 LDNND
-373 ALALI
+373 ALAFI

-392 HELRGLIGATQVVA
+392 HELRALVEATQVVA

-425 AARPHKGSTEVA
+425 AARPHRGSGEVA

-464 CVPQIHGPAHDAADA
+464 CLPQIHGPAHDAADA
-479 LEGVLTVE
+479 LDEILTIE

-499 EDMAAYHH
+499 ADLAAYHH

-520 HFRLAVTQVARL
+520 HFRLSLTQVARL

-547 LRPFLADHE
+547 LRPFLADAE

-562 MILEYAAAAALGDL
+562 MILEYAAGAALGDL

-603 AARQTLRACGA
+603 AARQTLRACRA

-629 LRQRDLRPEPE
+629 LRQRGLGADPE
-640 LPAGRALELA
+640 LPVGRALALA
-650 ESVLEPDQADRPL
+650 EPVLDADQADRPL

-671 ALLDRFTDIWRGS
+671 ALLDEFTDIWRGS
-684 AS
+684 GT

>member
-1 MSSRIVDTVNAVTP
+1 MGSRVVEV
-15 PASVGLV
+15 PAAAPSLPTGLV
-22 VLDGHST
+22 VLDGT
-29 GVEDVV
+29 GLAVADVV
-35 RLADGAARPVP
+35 RLADGTARPVP
-46 GTDAMKRV
+46 GTDALGRV
-54 EESWDAARQIAA
+54 GESWDAARRIAA

-81 NEDVPTEAAAGH
+81 NEDVPTEAAAEH

-102 GAIGEE
+102 GAIGDE

-138 ALCEALETGAYPVV
+138 ALCEALESGAHPVV

-166 AQVGL
+166 AQAGL
-171 ALAGEHPWRGL
+171 ALAGEHPWRGGGT
-182 DGSDA
+182 DPASVAGGPDA
-187 AGADAPGP
+187 AGAAYGPDAAGAAGGP
-195 GTSELGM
+195 GAWSE
-202 SEPDA
+202 A
-207 PGLGTSESGGA
+207 GGA
-218 ESGAGR
+218 NPGGAG
-224 SGSHPG
+224 
-230 GQASSGPGGQPVSDL
+230 GPGDGGVGRRPLGVPAAQP
-245 GGQPVSDLGGRP
+245 
-257 VSDLGGQASSGS
+257 
-269 GGQLASDPGG
+269 
-279 QAPSGPGGRQVSSP
+279 
-293 GGQPVSGPGGQA
+293 
-305 SSGPGGQPVSD
+305 
-316 PGGQSVSRP
+316 
-325 GGQLASDPGGQP
+325 
-337 VSGPGGYPVSGPG
+337 
-350 WQSVSRPRGQSAPP
+350 
-364 EPQALDNND
+364 LDNND
-373 ALALI
+373 ALAFI
-378 SSNALTLGQAALAL
+378 SSNALTLGQSALAL
-392 HELRGLIGATQVVA
+392 HELRGLVEATQVVA

-425 AARPHKGSTEVA
+425 AARPHRGSGEVA

-449 PTPPLGRIQDPYGFR
+449 PTPPLGRLQDPYGFR
-464 CVPQIHGPAHDAADA
+464 CLPQIHGPAHDAADA
-479 LEGVLTVE
+479 LEDIITVE

-499 EDMAAYHH
+499 ADLAAYHH

-520 HFRLAVTQVARL
+520 HFRLSLTQVARL

-547 LRPFLADHE
+547 LRPFLADAE

-562 MILEYAAAAALGDL
+562 MILEYAAGAALGDL

-603 AARQTLRACGA
+603 AARQTLRACRA

-629 LRQRDLRPEPE
+629 LRQRGLGADPE
-640 LPAGRALELA
+640 LPVGRALALA
-650 ESVLEPDQADRPL
+650 EPVLDADQADRPL

-684 AS
+684 GT

>member
-1 MSSRIVDTVNAVTP
+1 MSSRNVDTFGVVDAPVT
-15 PASVGLV
+15 AGLV
-22 VLDGHST
+22 VLDGCGT
-29 GVEDVV
+29 GVEDIV
-35 RLADGAARPVP
+35 RLADGTARPVP
-46 GTDAMKRV
+46 GTEAMKRV
-54 EESWDAARQIAA
+54 EVSWDAARQIAA

-81 NEDVPTEAAAGH
+81 NEDVPTEAAAEH

-166 AQVGL
+166 AQLGL
-171 ALAGEHPWRGL
+171 ALVGEHRWRGT
-182 DGSDA
+182 
-187 AGADAPGP
+187 DAPKP
-195 GTSELGM
+195 
-202 SEPDA
+202 
-207 PGLGTSESGGA
+207 
-218 ESGAGR
+218 
-224 SGSHPG
+224 
-230 GQASSGPGGQPVSDL
+230 QP
-245 GGQPVSDLGGRP
+245 
-257 VSDLGGQASSGS
+257 
-269 GGQLASDPGG
+269 
-279 QAPSGPGGRQVSSP
+279 
-293 GGQPVSGPGGQA
+293 
-305 SSGPGGQPVSD
+305 
-316 PGGQSVSRP
+316 
-325 GGQLASDPGGQP
+325 
-337 VSGPGGYPVSGPG
+337 
-350 WQSVSRPRGQSAPP
+350 
-364 EPQALDNND
+364 LDNND

-378 SSNALTLGQAALAL
+378 SSNALTLGQSALAL
-392 HELRGLIGATQVVA
+392 HELRGLIAATQVVA
-406 ALSLLAVD
+406 ALSLVAVD

-425 AARPHKGSTEVA
+425 AARPHRGSGEVA

-464 CVPQIHGPAHDAADA
+464 CLPQIHGPAHDAADA
-479 LEGVLTVE
+479 LDEVLGVE
-487 INAAAENPLISP
+487 INAAAENPLISA

-547 LRPFLADHE
+547 LRPFLADPE

-562 MILEYAAAAALGDL
+562 MILEYAAGAALGDL

-629 LRQRDLRPEPE
+629 LRQRDLRPDPE
-640 LPAGRALELA
+640 LPVGRALELA
-650 ESVLEPDQADRPL
+650 ESVLGLDQADRPL

-684 AS
+684 GS

>member
-1 MSSRIVDTVNAVTP
+1 MSSRIVDTPDPVT
-15 PASVGLV
+15 VGHTGLV
-22 VLDGHST
+22 VLDGIGL
-29 GVEDVV
+29 GVADVV
-35 RLADGAARPVP
+35 RLADGSARPVP

-54 EESWDAARQIAA
+54 TESWDAARQIAA

-81 NEDVPTEAAAGH
+81 NEDVPTEAAAEH

-108 LPARQVRAMLAVRAN
+108 LPARQVRATLAVRAN

-138 ALCEALETGAYPVV
+138 ALCEALESGAHPVV

-171 ALAGEHPWRGL
+171 ALAGEHPWRGA
-182 DGSDA
+182 DGA
-187 AGADAPGP
+187 A
-195 GTSELGM
+195 
-202 SEPDA
+202 
-207 PGLGTSESGGA
+207 
-218 ESGAGR
+218 
-224 SGSHPG
+224 
-230 GQASSGPGGQPVSDL
+230 
-245 GGQPVSDLGGRP
+245 
-257 VSDLGGQASSGS
+257 
-269 GGQLASDPGG
+269 
-279 QAPSGPGGRQVSSP
+279 
-293 GGQPVSGPGGQA
+293 
-305 SSGPGGQPVSD
+305 
-316 PGGQSVSRP
+316 
-325 GGQLASDPGGQP
+325 
-337 VSGPGGYPVSGPG
+337 
-350 WQSVSRPRGQSAPP
+350 P
-364 EPQALDNND
+364 EPQLLDNND
-373 ALALI
+373 ALAFI

-392 HELRGLIGATQVVA
+392 HELRGLIEATQVVG

-425 AARPHKGSTEVA
+425 AARPHRGSVEVA
-437 RRMRELIGAADR
+437 RRMRELIGAEDR

-464 CVPQIHGPAHDAADA
+464 CLPQIHGPAQDAADT
-479 LEGVLTVE
+479 LEEVLAIE

-520 HFRLAVTQVARL
+520 HFRLALTQVARL
-532 STSRLSTLNEPAYTR
+532 STSRLSTLNEPAFTR
-547 LRPFLADHE
+547 LRPFLADPE

-562 MILEYAAAAALGDL
+562 MILEYAAGAALGDL

-629 LRQRDLRPEPE
+629 LRQRDLRPDPD
-640 LPAGRALELA
+640 LPVGRALELA
-650 ESVLEPDQADRPL
+650 EAVLEEDPADRPL
-663 TDDVTAAA
+663 TGDVTAAA

-684 AS
+684 EA

>member
-1 MSSRIVDTVNAVTP
+1 MSSQIVDTPHAV
-15 PASVGLV
+15 ASSAAVGLV
-22 VLDGHST
+22 VLDGCGT
-29 GVEDVV
+29 GVDDVV
-35 RLADGAARPVP
+35 RLADGLARPVP
-46 GTDAMKRV
+46 GTEAMKRV

-81 NEDVPTEAAAGH
+81 NEDVPTEAAADH

-138 ALCEALETGAYPVV
+138 ALCEALEAGAYPVV

-171 ALAGEHPWRGL
+171 ALAGEHPWRE
-182 DGSDA
+182 A
-187 AGADAPGP
+187 AA
-195 GTSELGM
+195 
-202 SEPDA
+202 
-207 PGLGTSESGGA
+207 
-218 ESGAGR
+218 
-224 SGSHPG
+224 
-230 GQASSGPGGQPVSDL
+230 
-245 GGQPVSDLGGRP
+245 
-257 VSDLGGQASSGS
+257 
-269 GGQLASDPGG
+269 
-279 QAPSGPGGRQVSSP
+279 
-293 GGQPVSGPGGQA
+293 
-305 SSGPGGQPVSD
+305 
-316 PGGQSVSRP
+316 
-325 GGQLASDPGGQP
+325 
-337 VSGPGGYPVSGPG
+337 
-350 WQSVSRPRGQSAPP
+350 P
-364 EPQALDNND
+364 EPQPLDNND

-406 ALSLLAVD
+406 ALSLHAVD

-437 RRMRELIGAADR
+437 RWMRELIGAADR

-464 CVPQIHGPAHDAADA
+464 CLPQIHGPAHDAADA
-479 LEGVLTVE
+479 LEAVLAVE
-487 INAAAENPLISP
+487 INAAAENPLICT

-562 MILEYAAAAALGDL
+562 MILEYAAGAALGDL

-650 ESVLEPDQADRPL
+650 ESVLEAEQADRPL

-684 AS
+684 TS